1 MTHETNMTHS
11 LAAFRRSQQHDDL
24 ARLAGTHLRE
34 DLDAGDR
41 DVLRQASS
49 RVSRDAVIGSLLGIG
64 LGVWAAVKL
73 RRVRADVLS
82 ALRATE
88 RPVKVVFADGRTG
101 ELARSFSP
109 PPTLGRNRGKA
120 LTAFREQSQSP
131 MSRP

>member
-11 LAAFRRSQQHDDL
+11 LAVFRRSPQHDDL

-41 DVLRQASS
+41 DVLRQASG
-49 RVSRDAVIGSLLGIG
+49 RVSRDAAIGSLLGIG

-88 RPVKVVFADGRTG
+88 RPVKVVFADGRAG
-101 ELARSFSP
+101 ELARSFP
-109 PPTLGRNRGKA
+109 PPPSLGRDRVR
-120 LTAFREQSQSP
+120 L
-131 MSRP
+131 